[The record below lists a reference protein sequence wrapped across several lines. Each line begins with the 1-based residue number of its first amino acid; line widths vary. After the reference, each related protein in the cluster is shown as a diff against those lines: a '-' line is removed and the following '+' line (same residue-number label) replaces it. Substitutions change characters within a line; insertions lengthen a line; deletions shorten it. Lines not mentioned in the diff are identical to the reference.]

1 MQFTYKHI
9 HAWIDRNL
17 PYIILI
23 SIYNGKARN
32 YLKRVDH
39 HFTSLFSSSLSSAIL
54 LLSSLYHFKTQIH
67 KMLSRSA
74 SRFFNNR
81 HRALTLG
88 VMATAATGGA
98 FFLTSDS
105 KKVVAHAES
114 NNQLKFW
121 NSLPG
126 ENTPENPGFAKL
138 RGMAAEQRFR
148 TSLAQSNGKTD
159 FDVVIGKFFRFYTYL
174 SKHKSM

>member
-1 MQFTYKHI
+1 
-9 HAWIDRNL
+9 
-17 PYIILI
+17 
-23 SIYNGKARN
+23 
-32 YLKRVDH
+32 
-39 HFTSLFSSSLSSAIL
+39 
-54 LLSSLYHFKTQIH
+54 
-67 KMLSRSA
+67 MLSRSA